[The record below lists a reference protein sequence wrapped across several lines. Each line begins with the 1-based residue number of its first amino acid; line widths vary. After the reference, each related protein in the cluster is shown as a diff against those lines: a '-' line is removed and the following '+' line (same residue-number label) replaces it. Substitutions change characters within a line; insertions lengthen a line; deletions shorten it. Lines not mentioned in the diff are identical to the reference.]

1 MSDSKPQHDPSMDD
15 ILASIRKIISDDEAR
30 AASGPGADAAA
41 EALAPLPP
49 LGPTLQR
56 PPSSA
61 SPMGIGTA
69 ATAAAEDAPADDD
82 VLLLT
87 QLVDEPPGAAA
98 SKVTAPAPTLVKPAA
113 QSTPSI
119 TAIPSPSKSRVIGI
133 DAPQPAAAVLPQPTV
148 APPSPATVSP
158 PVISPPYPPASDM
171 SATLP
176 PSSGSKVSGSFERLD
191 RAVRAAGPAATTPTQ
206 PLLGA
211 TGSKTV
217 EELVRE
223 LLQEWMDRNLPAV
236 VEKVIER
243 EIERMSRRGV
253 LGPPAVPNEKR
264 PPG

>member
-1 MSDSKPQHDPSMDD
+1 MSDNKPQHDPSMDD

-30 AASGPGADAAA
+30 AASNPDADAAA
-41 EALAPLPP
+41 ALAPLPP

-61 SPMGIGTA
+61 PPMGTSP
-69 ATAAAEDAPADDD
+69 AAAEDAPAEDD

-98 SKVTAPAPTLVKPAA
+98 SKVDAPAPTLVKPAA

-119 TAIPSPSKSRVIGI
+119 TAIPSPSKSRVMDI
-133 DAPQPAAAVLPQPTV
+133 DAPQPAATVLPQPTV
-148 APPSPATVSP
+148 APSAPAIVAS
-158 PVISPPYPPASDM
+158 PVISPPQPPASDM

-176 PSSGSKVSGSFERLD
+176 PSSGSKVSGSIERLG
-191 RAVRAAGPAATTPTQ
+191 RAVKDAGPAATTQPQ

-211 TGSKTV
+211 SGSKTV

-223 LLQEWMDRNLPAV
+223 LLREWMDRNLPAV

-243 EIERMSRRGV
+243 EIERMSRR
-253 LGPPAVPNEKR
+253 
-264 PPG
+264 